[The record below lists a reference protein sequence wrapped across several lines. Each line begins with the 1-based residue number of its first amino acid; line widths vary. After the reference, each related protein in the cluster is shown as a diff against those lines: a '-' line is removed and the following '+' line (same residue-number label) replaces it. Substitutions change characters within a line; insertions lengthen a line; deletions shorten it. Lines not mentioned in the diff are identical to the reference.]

1 MRMYNVYC
9 TTIVHLFLQM
19 DVVKGIS
26 TQVSRIVGTAIYNFI
41 RFYASYS
48 GYNRPGC
55 KILTLRGSNPHIVK
69 GKACRSLLWI
79 QNINAWLE

>member
-1 MRMYNVYC
+1 MYNVYC
-9 TTIVHLFLQM
+9 TTIVHLRLQM
-19 DVVKGIS
+19 GVVKGIS

-55 KILTLRGSNPHIVK
+55 KSLTLRGSNPHIVK
-69 GKACRSLLWI
+69 GKACRSLLGI
-79 QNINAWLE
+79 